1 MKGELVAQIIA
12 KFVEL
17 RAKTY
22 GYLMDNG
29 SEDKKSKNRKIVI
42 KNLNLKIV
50 KNVQN
55 QLNLKIK

>member
-29 SEDKKSKNRKIVI
+29 SEYKKSKNRKIVI

-50 KNVQN
+50 KNV
-55 QLNLKIK
+55 

>member
-1 MKGELVAQIIA
+1 
-12 KFVEL
+12 
-17 RAKTY
+17 
-22 GYLMDNG
+22 MDNG